1 MLTERMLK
9 TLYFL
14 DKDNGATLHKISNEL
29 NINERY
35 IRYDIEKINDFFSL
49 KKLPLIRR
57 TTDGKYF
64 LEQFDFS
71 SIQDR
76 KNFLMSKD
84 DRIELLLFIL
94 LIHSKLLNLNH
105 LAAKMQ
111 VSRSTL
117 KNDLKAVDEI
127 LLNHDLTLTY
137 KNGYRVEG
145 NINQI
150 VKLLFQTM
158 KCYDS
163 LFVSSVNTQ
172 SNFENLVRE
181 VFSKSY
187 DGIDIK
193 KVVSVIRENLKRN
206 EVMLSDDSFG
216 WYFTNVMI
224 VIWSKLHEKDVQF
237 ESPKQGNKHLS
248 KIHTNEFIEE
258 IESVTKLNFTNNQK
272 EYMSYLLNYTSS
284 YSVADSDLTIQI
296 ETITFEL
303 IDKMSKKMGIDFN
316 DDADLAKGLILHMA
330 PLIHRIRDNIN
341 ITEDV
346 MNILT
351 TRDLEVYE
359 IVSQVIKD
367 IDILKY
373 LKSDAELTYITI
385 HFVASIRRIRDV
397 IPKRILLVCGYGYG
411 TSTML
416 KETLIN
422 DFHIKVVEVLPIYLL
437 ETYRDW
443 SCIDFIISTT
453 ELGMHPVGRPVIVV
467 NPIMSEKDVNCII
480 ANGITRKKILSHYY
494 SLNKSLEFL
503 HDKKRARVLEIIR
516 NEFGY
521 PKLEK
526 REVIAKFSDMIVDNG
541 ISFIDGSES
550 WTDVVQL
557 ACHTLY
563 NSGNIDELYCEEIF
577 EGIRKMGYY
586 SVSDEHFA
594 LFHGKPSKHIYQ
606 SGISIVISRKQIR
619 FGEKKV
625 NIVFCLA
632 SKDSQDQIPALI
644 SLVRMAKGTSL
655 IEELKWTCSSKEA
668 MEIIL
673 ENERKIG

>member
-1 MLTERMLK
+1 MLK
-9 TLYFL
+9 TLCFL
-14 DKDNGATLHKISNEL
+14 DKEDGVTLREISQEL

-49 KKLPLIRR
+49 KHLPLIRR
-57 TTDGKYF
+57 LSDGKFF
-64 LEQFDFS
+64 LEEFNFA
-71 SIQDR
+71 SIQDN

-84 DRIELLLFIL
+84 DRMKLLLFIL
-94 LIHSKLLNLNH
+94 LIHPKILNLNH

-117 KNDLKAVDEI
+117 KNDLKAVEEI
-127 LLNHDLTLTY
+127 LLDYDLTLIY
-137 KNGYRVEG
+137 KNGYSVKG
-145 NINQI
+145 STNQV

-163 LFVSSVNTQ
+163 LFISAVNTQ
-172 SNFENLVRE
+172 SIFENLVKE
-181 VFSKSY
+181 VFIEAY
-187 DGIDIK
+187 GDINIK
-193 KVVSVIRENLKRN
+193 KVVSVIRGNLKRN

-224 VIWSKLHEKDVQF
+224 VIWSNLHEKDVQF

-248 KIHTNEFIEE
+248 KIHTDEFIGE
-258 IESVTKLNFTNNQK
+258 IERISNLNFTSNQK
-272 EYMSYLLNYTSS
+272 DYMSYLLNYTSS
-284 YSVADSDLTIQI
+284 YSVSESDLTIQT
-296 ETITFEL
+296 ETITFAL

-330 PLIHRIRDNIN
+330 PLIRRIRDNIN

-359 IVSQVIKD
+359 ILSQVIKD
-367 IDILKY
+367 IDVLKH
-373 LKSDAELTYITI
+373 LTNDAELTYITI

-422 DFHIKVVEVLPIYLL
+422 DFHIKVIEVLPIYLL
-437 ETYRDW
+437 ETYHDW
-443 SCIDFIISTT
+443 SNIDFIISTT
-453 ELGMHPVGRPVIVV
+453 ELGMSPVGKPVIVV
-467 NPIMSEKDVNCII
+467 NPIMTEKDVNSII
-480 ANGITRKKILSHYY
+480 SNGITRKKILSHYY

-526 REVIAKFSDMIVDNG
+526 REVISKFSDMVADNG
-541 ISFIDGSES
+541 ISFIDGSQS

-563 NSGNIDELYCEEIF
+563 NSGNIDELYCEEIID
-577 EGIRKMGYY
+577 GIRKMGYY

-606 SGISIVISRKQIR
+606 SGISIVISRKKIH

-632 SKDSQDQIPALI
+632 SKDSQEQIPALI
-644 SLVRMAKGTSL
+644 SLVRMAKSTSL
-655 IEELKWTCSSKEA
+655 IEELKRTRSSKEA